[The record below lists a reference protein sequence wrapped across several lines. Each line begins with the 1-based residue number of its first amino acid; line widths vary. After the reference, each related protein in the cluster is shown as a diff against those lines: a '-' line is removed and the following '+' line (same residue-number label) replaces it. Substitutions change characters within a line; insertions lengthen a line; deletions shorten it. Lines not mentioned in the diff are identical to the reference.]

1 MQMERHALFW
11 VLAALVFG
19 GLLTLLAPVL
29 LPFVVGLVLAYFL
42 NPLVDG
48 LSALKI
54 PRGLSAA
61 IILVLSTVFV
71 VALFVFLVPVLAQ
84 QAEGLIASLPGE
96 IARLKGM
103 LETFAR
109 ERLGARFPEAEAA
122 ISRGLN
128 GMQDS
133 LPGMLSEFAK
143 ALWSQGT
150 AAFSFFSL
158 MLVTPLVFF
167 YALVDWPQMIARV
180 DSWLPRK
187 HAPTI
192 RALAVEIDSRV
203 SAFIR
208 GQGIV
213 CIVLALFYGIALSL
227 LGLRYGLLI
236 GLLTGLLS
244 FIPFAGWALGLI
256 TATALAAVQYWPDM
270 TSILLVPGVFLA
282 GQALDA
288 AILSPQIVGQ
298 KIGLHPVWLI
308 FALLTFSYL
317 FGFLG
322 LLVAVP
328 VAAAIGVLVRFALRS
343 YLDSSVY
350 SGHDTAKG

>member
-1 MQMERHALFW
+1 MHFERHALFW
-11 VLAALVFG
+11 VIAAILFAVV
-19 GLLTLLAPVL
+19 LTVLAPVL
-29 LPFVVGLVLAYFL
+29 LPFVVGLTMAYFL

-54 PRGLSAA
+54 PRWLSAT
-61 IILVLSTVFV
+61 IILLLSVCMI
-71 VALFVFLVPVLAQ
+71 VALFVFLIPVLAQ
-84 QAEGLIASLPGE
+84 QTESLIATLPGE
-96 IARLKGM
+96 LARLKALLEGM
-103 LETFAR
+103 AR
-109 ERLGARFPEAEAA
+109 DRLGARFPEAEAA
-122 ISRGLN
+122 VTRGLN

-133 LPGMLSEFAK
+133 LPGVATSIAK
-143 ALWSQGT
+143 SLWSQGT
-150 AAFSFFSL
+150 AAFNFFTL

-167 YALVDWPQMIARV
+167 YALVDWPKMIAKV
-180 DSWLPRK
+180 DGWLPRK
-187 HAPTI
+187 SAPQI
-192 RALAVEIDSRV
+192 RLLASEIDDRV

-208 GQGIV
+208 GQGTV
-213 CIVLALFYGIALSL
+213 CLVLAAVYAAALSF

-256 TATALAAVQYWPDM
+256 TATALAVVQFWPD
-270 TSILLVPGVFLA
+270 TTQVLLVPGVFLA

-288 AILSPQIVGQ
+288 AVLSPQIVGS

-328 VAAAIGVLVRFALRS
+328 VAAAIGVLVRFTLRT

-350 SGHDTAKG
+350 HGHDTAKG